1 MALTTFHPFPRLP
14 AELRRQIYLETTQ
27 PRFVHIQAK
36 SLAELTEQDEDD
48 DLSDFEAFTAH
59 LAPWN
64 LSLDPSLVYFA
75 HDWRNRIRTSEP
87 PRSAW
92 RFRPR
97 DPDRTIQTRL
107 TSYGF
112 STTRRARQ
120 PWPPTRQYPE
130 VLPHI
135 LCAQPRA
142 AWQMTRLHALYSA
155 APIPPLLHTC
165 AESRLVLVQHG
176 YELAFRTR
184 SAGPRTWFCFG
195 TDVLYLP
202 KLPCNWNDPDAD
214 ADETGAWDLHPD
226 DLARVRR
233 LALENLD
240 LGVHRSEAS
249 SALRL
254 CPNVQQLFA
263 VDRLACR
270 KTRSWLLSGTWG
282 CAAPPTRE
290 GGWEWIDCDEADAL
304 SYPSLQLGGEPIR
317 GIGLHSVGCEALDLW
332 QWKRMHRGD
341 STGFFEDYANTIKA
355 RLREE
360 LERVMREE
368 GGGVKPWNIP
378 TVRLVVVG
386 MPSTIEEVFK
396 ARDRY
401 WVAIQA
407 RERQEQ
413 ERGVSPSDY
422 A

>member
-14 AELRRQIYLETTQ
+14 AELRRQIYLEATQ
-27 PRFVHIQAK
+27 PRFVHIRAG
-36 SLAELTEQDEDD
+36 SLVELTEQDEEN
-48 DLSDFEAFTAH
+48 DLSDLEAFTAH

-64 LSLDPSLVYFA
+64 LNFDPSL
-75 HDWRNRIRTSEP
+75 
-87 PRSAW
+87 
-92 RFRPR
+92 
-97 DPDRTIQTRL
+97 TRL

-120 PWPPTRQYPE
+120 PWPPTRQHPE
-130 VLPHI
+130 VPPHL

-165 AESRLVLVQHG
+165 AESRLVLAQHG

-184 SAGPRTWFCFG
+184 SAGPRTWFRFG

-202 KLPCNWNDPDAD
+202 KLPCNWNDAD
-214 ADETGAWDLHPD
+214 ARDDETGAWDLHPD

-233 LALENLD
+233 LALENVD
-240 LGVHRSEAS
+240 LGAHCSDAS
-249 SALRL
+249 SAPRL

-263 VDRLACR
+263 VEDRWACR
-270 KTRSWLLSGTWG
+270 ETRNWLLYGTWG
-282 CAAPPTRE
+282 GAAAPGE
-290 GGWEWIDCDEADAL
+290 GVWEWIECDEADAL
-304 SYPSLQLGGEPIR
+304 SYPSLQLGGEPIL
-317 GIGLHSVGCEALDLW
+317 GIGLHSVGYESLNLW

-341 STGFFEDYANTIKA
+341 STGFFEHYANTIKA
-355 RLREE
+355 RLREG

-378 TVRLVVVG
+378 AVKLVVVG
-386 MPSTIEEVFK
+386 KPSAIKEVCK
-396 ARDRY
+396 ARERY
-401 WVAIQA
+401 WVALQE
-407 RERQEQ
+407 RERLEQ